1 MQGSENKLD
10 CDFDYLSAVNLQ
22 TSENCGTMYIERVL
36 QKSCSA
42 TACSKQ
48 VCLKQVAQR
57 CLLNNCKGGG
67 SCKTYKDYTHKK
79 KIFFPYIQ
87 SVFPSLQ
94 LGCIASTPIT
104 GYCLEESGSVFS
116 TFSYHGVEDRSNL
129 FPFLFFVR
137 LNKIISLSLFLYFIC
152 S

>member
-1 MQGSENKLD
+1 MKNSYTYVQGSENKLD

-22 TSENCGTMYIERVL
+22 TSENRGTMYIERVL

-79 KIFFPYIQ
+79 KIFFPISNQYFQ
-87 SVFPSLQ
+87 VYN
-94 LGCIASTPIT
+94 LGALP
-104 GYCLEESGSVFS
+104 L
-116 TFSYHGVEDRSNL
+116 L
-129 FPFLFFVR
+129 
-137 LNKIISLSLFLYFIC
+137 LSLGTA
-152 S
+152 